1 MKFLVPRMQMDQY
14 AFRFWW
20 NNLTLIADI
29 RLFIGNSRDEIE
41 EMLKDTHIVK
51 PSNESLSQYF
61 NSLLIIVLDLKN
73 LMILAEKNKILKF
86 VEETSKKGS
95 FYVYKIGTV
104 FKKLMS
110 HENEQ
115 INEVEE
121 PFQEWEKLK

>member
-1 MKFLVPRMQMDQY
+1 
-14 AFRFWW
+14 
-20 NNLTLIADI
+20 
-29 RLFIGNSRDEIE
+29 
-41 EMLKDTHIVK
+41 
-51 PSNESLSQYF
+51 
-61 NSLLIIVLDLKN
+61 
-73 LMILAEKNKILKF
+73 MILEEKNKILKF

-115 INEVEE
+115 ISQIEE